1 MSFSRAPV
9 KRFNENIGCA
19 PAPGTYELKP
29 GEVKGPASF
38 HRSERFKQPK
48 ASAPGFPTP
57 SPSKDVPM
65 SPVRRTLSVDGLVE
79 GSVSKKDKSGLSMQM
94 KQQKLLEKEIRSL
107 VHQRGEQ
114 DKRLVALE
122 EELRKVE
129 YKLLSAV
136 REKTGLAA
144 NVTTL
149 ERQLAE
155 LKKTNEFLKN
165 KVSADATKKKIQSLS
180 MELMDARNKLD
191 AKEKMLSFL
200 QISMEGQVKLLEVDM
215 EAARAT
221 LTALRERNMDLEDLH
236 RDTKVQNEELEKEMD
251 TLQAVIQELR
261 EEIRVLQG
269 YLDTANDHNQDLRI
283 KLRDH
288 LEQKLEQCTTDL
300 CTSQASLRLKE
311 EESEKRQQDL
321 MSSQDALR
329 ETEKLLQRIEAELTS
344 SMKAMGEM
352 EMQMQRTNQE
362 LSASQSA
369 VCQQE
374 SELARLRELLKRTE
388 EELDKKVAHLG
399 ERCKVLE
406 EERDRSQENGKKRI
420 EELTAELSLLQETRK
435 SEEVMQEQLQQAHTS
450 LERAA
455 TLASVLDQVKEET
468 EKERRQLEDELEEAL
483 GELSVLELQEER
495 REDEE
500 KSRQEILRSLQQ
512 EKTNMERE
520 LTETRALL
528 NGMLLEVQTCLAQRD
543 EEMKRAEEEEA
554 QRLLKQAGEEKE
566 EILRLLDQEKGEREA
581 QRRESLQ
588 VMSEEVGRLESQLKK
603 AAEEKLALQC
613 LVGEMEEE
621 KLCLQNKLKAKDD
634 SLLVQLDSN
643 SACLENQMRELEE
656 ERNSLKTQAATAVD
670 AVDVATEHWRRQYE
684 ELYAKVK
691 PFQEQLNGFA
701 AERDALLNENGAN
714 QEELTRLADAYAR
727 LLGHQN
733 QKQKIRHVVKLK
745 DENVALKQELSKL
758 RAQVSRQKK
767 DVEQLKAGQ
776 RKFDPSKAFN
786 HQDSKENQNPAAS
799 TLRQGKL
806 HTHTR
811 SYFSKYLIGDVS
823 EIQTE
828 LIFNSQ
834 ALSVIHFCLDVS
846 L

>member
-543 EEMKRAEEEEA
+543 EEMKRAEEEAQRRLQKETMEKEEA

-656 ERNSLKTQAATAVD
+656 DFWGVPPFVLTLTA
-670 AVDVATEHWRRQYE
+670 
-684 ELYAKVK
+684 
-691 PFQEQLNGFA
+691 PQEQLNGFA